1 VEQSGKVIDAPPK
14 PMTTD
19 TAFLVSELSRVARC
33 VDFRHERHLRTNAQ
47 IAVENIA
54 LACILI
60 KNSGPKAIGVAEC
73 LKMADVALD
82 NLREDAETLDIKLRR
97 PVNDNVDDAQDSVR
111 CIVTLL

>member
-1 VEQSGKVIDAPPK
+1 MK
-14 PMTTD
+14 TD

-33 VDFRHERHLRTNAQ
+33 VDFRHERHLRINAQ

-60 KNSGPKAIGVAEC
+60 KNSGTKAIGVAEC
-73 LKMADVALD
+73 LNTADVALD

-97 PVNDNVDDAQDSVR
+97 PVTDNVDDAQDSVR